1 MCVLT
6 AFRLAFFMKKKY
18 IYIVEALYI
27 ILGIIVVALIV
38 FALVKGGAFHKPTI
52 DEIGEHGENSVAE
65 FLSRDPHS
73 IVFNDVL
80 LFDDKTKKSSQLD
93 HIVIRPN
100 GVFVIETKNYAGRV
114 YGNDNQR
121 EWTQVLAYGETKN
134 RFYNPV
140 KQNATHIYFLAKVLK
155 QHNIYVS
162 VVMFPRAELY
172 VQTAALVCNSQN
184 ALWQILN
191 SNTGISLPAEQMQ
204 NIAARLAE
212 IKANPQVTKEAHV
225 QGIHKTQYEIANN
238 ICPRCG
244 KPLVLRN
251 GRSGQFYGCSG
262 YPNCRFTKNI

>member
-1 MCVLT
+1 M
-6 AFRLAFFMKKKY
+6 
-18 IYIVEALYI
+18 EALFI
-27 ILGIIVVALIV
+27 FIGLLIAGLIV
-38 FALVKGGAFHKPTI
+38 FAIIFALAKGGVFRKPTI
-52 DEIGEHGENSVAE
+52 EEIGECGENLVSQ
-65 FLSRDPHS
+65 FLACDHNS
-73 IVFNDVL
+73 ILFNDIIL
-80 LFDDKTKKSSQLD
+80 IDEKTKKSSQID

-121 EWTQVLAYGETKN
+121 DWTQVLAYGERKN

-162 VVMFPRAELY
+162 VIIFPRAELY
-172 VQTAALVCNSQN
+172 IQTSSLVCNGQN
-184 ALWQILN
+184 SLLKALN
-191 SNTGISLPAEQMQ
+191 SNTGICLTSGQIQ

-212 IKANPQVTKEAHV
+212 IKANPTVTKEEHI
-225 QGIHKTQYEIANN
+225 QGVLKTQYDIANN

-251 GRSGQFYGCSG
+251 GKSGQFYGCSG
-262 YPNCRFTKNI
+262 YPNCRFTKNIGGIK